1 MKSDFAIR
9 RRQLQQETRG
19 DFRPQ
24 SRRLDIGL
32 PGRNPTEDPSTGS
45 EDLTMTST
53 LRAFILGVILA
64 VTTNSV
70 TQAADRSITLNLGA
84 GSTLEVE
91 RPFKTIIPDIVDVH
105 ARSDRSVILEPLNPG
120 ATNLVFLDDRS
131 IAITNVRILVCSTG
145 ATPVKYEDGPDCE

>member
-1 MKSDFAIR
+1 
-9 RRQLQQETRG
+9 
-19 DFRPQ
+19 
-24 SRRLDIGL
+24 
-32 PGRNPTEDPSTGS
+32 
-45 EDLTMTST
+45 MTST

-70 TQAADRSITLNLGA
+70 TQAADRSITLKLGA

-91 RPFKTIIPDIVDVH
+91 RPFKTIMIGYPDIVDVH

-131 IAITNVRILVCSTG
+131 IAITNVRSLVCSTG

>member
-1 MKSDFAIR
+1 
-9 RRQLQQETRG
+9 
-19 DFRPQ
+19 
-24 SRRLDIGL
+24 
-32 PGRNPTEDPSTGS
+32 
-45 EDLTMTST
+45 MTLT

-70 TQAADRSITLNLGA
+70 TQAADRSITLKLGA
-84 GSTLEVE
+84 GSALEVE
-91 RPFKTIIPDIVDVH
+91 RPFKTIMIGDPDIVDVH

>member
-53 LRAFILGVILA
+53 LRALILGVILA

-70 TQAADRSITLNLGA
+70 TQAADRSITLTLGA

-91 RPFKTIIPDIVDVH
+91 RPFKTIMIGDPDIVDVH

-131 IAITNVRILVCSTG
+131 IAITN
-145 ATPVKYEDGPDCE
+145 P